1 MAWTAPR
8 TWASGEIPT
17 AAQLN
22 TDLRDNL
29 NELSRHAHGGGS
41 GSGTAALGNL
51 VSMTFIDAAAPAA
64 PGGTLTRLYSSSTA
78 LFWRNAGGIY
88 SASTAGHEHSIA
100 TGTIILGGNTATAA
114 TAVVDVVNSYTAIA
128 SGGVTT
134 LLTQTATWGG
144 TGSRAII
151 VSAYAAI
158 HLNGGG
164 GSDGIA
170 FAVSRDGTG
179 VVSTSSAI
187 SLSGTQLVSYEV
199 TGIETNRPAGSCT
212 YSFVVSLATA
222 TNGGGTVYGRGL
234 FLTEVKQQ

>member
-64 PGGTLTRLYSSSTA
+64 PGGTLTRVYSSSTA

-88 SASTAGHEHSIA
+88 SASTAGHEHAITD
-100 TGTIILGGNTATAA
+100 TGTIRTMGTTTGGVTGTG
-114 TAVVDVVNSYTAIA
+114 VPIYSSIA
-128 SGGVTT
+128 SGGF
-134 LLTQTATWGG
+134 TATIISTSYTVGG
-144 TGSRAII
+144 TGSRGVLVSGVASVHMINVPSTGVGTFTAILHRSGT
-151 VSAYAAI
+151 VLAEQ
-158 HLNGGG
+158 
-164 GSDGIA
+164 
-170 FAVSRDGTG
+170 AVSGGAQRVHVIT
-179 VVSTSSAI
+179 VSTLEKNVAA
-187 SLSGTQLVSYEV
+187 GGYTYALVIV
-199 TGIETNRPAGSCT
+199 GDT
-212 YSFVVSLATA
+212 TA
-222 TNGGGTVYGRGL
+222 TGNILGQSL
-234 FLTEVKQQ
+234 ILTEVRQA